1 MSNAIQ
7 KVYTHTPEYSDY
19 NDRITAVEHDNGQYV
34 LITDATSVLYTIT
47 HVKETDQITITE
59 S

>member
-1 MSNAIQ
+1 MG
-7 KVYTHTPEYSDY
+7 KVYTHTPEYSDA
-19 NDRITAVEHDNGQYV
+19 NDKVTAVEHDNGQYV
-34 LITDATSVLYTIT
+34 LITDATSILYTIK

>member
-1 MSNAIQ
+1 MGKQ
-7 KVYTHTPEYSDY
+7 YTHTPEYSD
-19 NDRITAVEHDNGQYV
+19 NSMQITSVDHDNGQYT
-34 LITDATSVLYTIT
+34 LITIPSDVTYVIT